1 MTVPPPSPAAWSGKL
16 SPEQVQTGERID
28 RLMTVEIRPLTG
40 GLPPGIV
47 VPMYEV
53 CRSHQGAP
61 LSMAAAAALA
71 ERVPL
76 GGTVMIA
83 TGAGV
88 SPNLPTGETD
98 GPVGAAA
105 LAGALIRGLRAR
117 VVLVTEDAHLAP
129 VVAAAELMNAKLAA
143 WAGRASDR
151 DGGREVTPI
160 VVESFPIGVDAGQA
174 RAHDLIEAW
183 QPDAVVFIERDGPNA
198 EGQTHGV
205 RGDCRDPDG
214 VGRVYLLAHYAAEA
228 GRLLIGIG
236 DGGNEVGFGAVREG
250 IRDVLPLRGR
260 SLAGHPSGVVT
271 VVATDVTVS
280 AAVSNWGACAVAAA
294 LAVVLGDAEVLH
306 DTDSEHELI
315 AATVATGARDGATS
329 RRAIAVDGIELEA
342 HLAYVSLLQSVA
354 RIAIRTGA
362 SSTFPAFPASPAPTP
377 VSPASQPT

>member
-1 MTVPPPSPAAWSGKL
+1 MTTPPPSPAGWSGRL
-16 SPEQVQTGERID
+16 SPEQVLTGDRID

-71 ERVPL
+71 ERVPP
-76 GGTVMIA
+76 GGTVLIA

-88 SPNLPTGETD
+88 SPNLPAGETD

-105 LAGALIRGLRAR
+105 LAGALVRGLRAK
-117 VVLVTEDAHLAP
+117 VVLVTEGAHLAP

-143 WAGRASDR
+143 WAGRE
-151 DGGREVTPI
+151 GGREGGREDRHEVTPI
-160 VVESFPIGVDAGQA
+160 AVESFPIGGDAGQA
-174 RAHDLIEAW
+174 RSRELLEAW
-183 QPDAVVFIERDGPNA
+183 RPAAVVFIERDGPNA

-205 RGDCRDPDG
+205 RGDCRDPG
-214 VGRVYLLAHYAAEA
+214 KVGCVYLLAHHAAAA
-228 GRLLIGIG
+228 GLLSIGIG
-236 DGGNEVGFGAVREG
+236 DGGNEVGFGAMRER

-294 LAVVLGDAEVLH
+294 LAVVLRDAEVLH
-306 DTDSEHELI
+306 DADSEHELI

-329 RRAIAVDGIELEA
+329 RRAIAVDGIELEG

-354 RIAIRTGA
+354 RIAIRSGA
-362 SSTFPAFPASPAPTP
+362 SSAPASPDRHPN
-377 VSPASQPT
+377 